1 MNIYTAHWRHY
12 TDDYYA
18 PRNRRMFLNEQDA
31 NKFLDDLIN
40 YDGIDDYYIM
50 EETVF
55 DQYSPTT
62 DSPYDYDDGYANE
75 YDCDYDEFYY
85 DPIEE
90 YYNDLAMY
98 KHEEISDMYNKHY
111 HYSWWIGKNV
121 MSLDNLWFTSDEIEA
136 FREIWQ
142 RRVSA

>member
-1 MNIYTAHWRHY
+1 MKELLQSKLDTLNYNLNNDIIAEEGLSFMLGQQELLMELIYHNTHQEEAYDRE
-12 TDDYYA
+12 DYY
-18 PRNRRMFLNEQDA
+18 
-31 NKFLDDLIN
+31 
-40 YDGIDDYYIM
+40 
-50 EETVF
+50 
-55 DQYSPTT
+55 
-62 DSPYDYDDGYANE
+62 
-75 YDCDYDEFYY
+75 CDYDEFYS
-85 DPIEE
+85 DPIQD

-142 RRVSA
+142 RRLSA